1 MKNIKIKVN
10 YVLPLMVISH
20 IAIWYIVFFF
30 LKRDDV
36 FGIYTNFFDFIVDKQ
51 GEFYGTLMMRLIS
64 FNISL
69 ACRFRYAEYLFSGLD
84 KIYVIHKYTGYLVL
98 LLVVL
103 HSNFID
109 SSRID
114 YSGFFSL
121 SKEVANPL
129 MYVLIFSI
137 LISALPHIPYVKKI
151 FNIPYNIWKFTHY
164 IMWVIFLV
172 GIYHSIGVYSFTFSN
187 SFLSVYMYAVYTIGI
202 YCLFYRL
209 FIYKLF
215 KTEYKYKISN
225 IKKFEEASTVELILS
240 PVKENIKWRAGQF
253 AFFKFKQDELEESHP
268 FTMSNSYNEKGLVR
282 LSVKT
287 LGDWTKSL
295 FEKINQDVD
304 VVVEGPYGEFN
315 SNKKKNNLEI
325 WIAGGIGVTPF
336 LAMLQDY
343 KKENNL
349 NKNIIFIWSVKDEI
363 EAIYKNEIQKDL
375 PENIKFILCD
385 TGKTG
390 FFKFESLLSQ
400 IKDKSNTSVYVCGPV
415 PMCEAIINDAKN
427 LGIKNFNFEEFNF
440 R

>member
-1 MKNIKIKVN
+1 MVEHIHGKDE
-10 YVLPLMVISH
+10 VISS
-20 IAIWYIVFFF
+20 ILIIGSVFVQNG
-30 LKRDDV
+30 LLSKRDDV
-36 FGIYTNFFDFIVDKQ
+36 FRIYTNFFDFIVDKQ

-69 ACRFRYAEYLFSGLD
+69 ACRFKYAEYLFSGLD

-114 YSGFFSL
+114 YSGFFSF

-129 MYVLIFSI
+129 MYALIVSI
-137 LISALPHIPYVKKI
+137 LLSALPHIPYVKKI
-151 FNIPYNIWKFTHY
+151 LNIPYNIWKYTHY
-164 IMWVIFLV
+164 IMWPIFLV
-172 GIYHSIGVYSFTFSN
+172 GIYHSIGVSSFTFSN
-187 SFLSVYMYAVYTIGI
+187 PFLSVYMYAVYAIGI
-202 YCLFYRL
+202 YCLFYKL

-215 KTEYKYKISN
+215 KAEYKYKISN
-225 IKKFEEASTVELILS
+225 IKKFKEASTIELTLS
-240 PVKENIKWRAGQF
+240 PIKENIKWDAGQF
-253 AFFKFKQDELEESHP
+253 AFFKFKQDGLEEAHP
-268 FTMSNSYNEKGLVR
+268 FTISNTYNEKGLVR

-287 LGDWTKSL
+287 LGDWTKDL
-295 FEKINQDVD
+295 FDKINQDVD

-325 WIAGGIGVTPF
+325 WIAGGIGITPF
-336 LAMLQDY
+336 LSMLEDY

-349 NKNIIFIWSVKDEI
+349 NKNIIFVLSVKDEV
-363 EAIYKNEIQKDL
+363 EAVYKNEIEENL
-375 PENIKFILCD
+375 PENIKFILHD
-385 TGKTG
+385 ASKAG

-400 IKDKSNTSVYVCGPV
+400 IKDKNNTSIFICGPA
-415 PMCEAIINDAKN
+415 PMREAIINDTK
-427 LGIKNFNFEEFNF
+427 GENFSDFHFEEFNF